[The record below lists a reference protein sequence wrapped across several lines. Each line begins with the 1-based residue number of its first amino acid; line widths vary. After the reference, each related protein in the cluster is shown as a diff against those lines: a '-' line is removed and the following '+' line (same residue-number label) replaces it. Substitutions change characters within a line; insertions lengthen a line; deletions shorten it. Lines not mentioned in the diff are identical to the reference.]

1 MTVPSA
7 EELDSFK
14 YSDLQNLAKRLGL
27 RATLRADKLRALK
40 AHLNPETR
48 GGSKNQLRIS
58 LLQSPVLRQRY
69 KLTVRSKLKEPVMS
83 PKQERGT
90 RQLVEF
96 LTSRIILRKEVT
108 LLFIESRKA
117 KPQNNKVS
125 TCDPTWECF
134 KGQAVFGTP
143 KLDHKEELYCCII
156 PFKLTLKQHRLQ
168 ALVRNQ
174 CLISRQACLVPS
186 TTSHTKES

>member
-1 MTVPSA
+1 
-7 EELDSFK
+7 
-14 YSDLQNLAKRLGL
+14 
-27 RATLRADKLRALK
+27 
-40 AHLNPETR
+40 
-48 GGSKNQLRIS
+48 
-58 LLQSPVLRQRY
+58 
-69 KLTVRSKLKEPVMS
+69 MS

-90 RQLVEF
+90 RQSVEF

-143 KLDHKEELYCCII
+143 KLDHREEFYYRSYPIQADAEAAQT
-156 PFKLTLKQHRLQ
+156 PGSSKKSAFDLQ
-168 ALVRNQ
+168 AGL
-174 CLISRQACLVPS
+174 
-186 TTSHTKES
+186 SHPLNYKPRKGKLKPRGTPKKIVL

>member
-1 MTVPSA
+1 M
-7 EELDSFK
+7 
-14 YSDLQNLAKRLGL
+14 
-27 RATLRADKLRALK
+27 
-40 AHLNPETR
+40 
-48 GGSKNQLRIS
+48 
-58 LLQSPVLRQRY
+58 LRQRY

-90 RQLVEF
+90 RQSVEF

-143 KLDHKEELYCCII
+143 QVGPQRGIL
-156 PFKLTLKQHRLQ
+156 LQ
-168 ALVRNQ
+168 L
-174 CLISRQACLVPS
+174 LPHSS
-186 TTSHTKES
+186 

>member
-1 MTVPSA
+1 M
-7 EELDSFK
+7 
-14 YSDLQNLAKRLGL
+14 
-27 RATLRADKLRALK
+27 
-40 AHLNPETR
+40 
-48 GGSKNQLRIS
+48 
-58 LLQSPVLRQRY
+58 LRQRY

-90 RQLVEF
+90 RQSVEF

-134 KGQAVFGTP
+134 KDQAVFGTP
-143 KLDHKEELYCCII
+143 KLDHKEEFYCCII
-156 PFKLTLKQHRLQ
+156 PFKLTLKQHKLQ
-168 ALVRNQ
+168 ALVRNR

-186 TTSHTKES
+186 TTSHTKKAETSGQSEENSSLKECASRVSLLTPMSTSGKNNTRSMSKNARRGKQRFWKLAETWF